1 MFCLQV
7 YVFAMFVPGSYR
19 GRKRVSE
26 PLKQELQV
34 SVSQFMDAG
43 YLIHAQQLM
52 FLNIEQSL

>member
-1 MFCLQV
+1 M
-7 YVFAMFVPGSYR
+7 FAMFVPGSYR